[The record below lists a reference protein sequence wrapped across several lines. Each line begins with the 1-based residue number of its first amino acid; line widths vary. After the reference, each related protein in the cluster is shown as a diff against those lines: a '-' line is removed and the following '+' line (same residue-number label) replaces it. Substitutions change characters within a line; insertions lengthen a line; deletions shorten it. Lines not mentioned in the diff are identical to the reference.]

1 MKRIPVDDVAAS
13 VGQPGQEAIV
23 ALMLDQMHPHAA
35 GWTATAGPTSANLPL
50 ARHPRRAHLAPR
62 HTRQQQ
68 TRERA
73 MQPPLMKRLGAEL
86 LGTFWLVLGGA
97 GTAVFGI
104 TSSTPRQVTTF
115 GWSSAALEATKAPR
129 S

>member
-1 MKRIPVDDVAAS
+1 MKRIPVDDVAAR

-23 ALMLDQMHPHAA
+23 ALMLDEMHPTPAA
-35 GWTATAGPTSANLPL
+35 GPRPLDRRPPTCHSPDI
-50 ARHPRRAHLAPR
+50 RGGRTWHHGIPCRS
-62 HTRQQQ
+62 
-68 TRERA
+68 
-73 MQPPLMKRLGAEL
+73 
-86 LGTFWLVLGGA
+86 GGA

-115 GWSSAALEATKAPR
+115 GWSSAALEATKEPR